1 MTGATISL
9 PTSVSNIAGV
19 ETTSTSYSASLANS
33 FRLNAVLERL
43 AMHVRSGHRILDGQ
57 RSTEEFHNLCLS
69 LARGIDYSLA
79 NGEVPARVQ
88 DLPLLLKQICQRRN
102 DLFLLGGIMV
112 LMVSVKNACKVGWF
126 TEKDTEELLTLVNE
140 IGSNFCNLGDNNT
153 EPISFHPTISK
164 IMTRFYPRMEMGQIL
179 ASREVKPGYGT
190 FLVDFHISKSTKF
203 SSQEKIRLFVAQT
216 DNIETSSCIIT
227 PPQVNFLL
235 NGKGVE
241 RRTNVFMDSG
251 PQIPTNVTPM
261 LKYGTNL
268 LQAVGQF
275 NGHYIL
281 AIAFMAVISSP
292 DNPVLQDYVQP
303 AVSML
308 HSDNE
313 IVEGPSRISLN
324 CPISRTRIKVP
335 VKGHSCKHLQCFDFG
350 NFVEINSRRPSW
362 RCPHC
367 NQYVCYTD
375 IRIDQNMV
383 KVLKEVG
390 ENVADVIISA
400 DGSWKAILESN
411 DHVDQPRVGT
421 LNSQQKGPDLQGS
434 TSFSNASP
442 NVWDLTEGDD
452 EMNAFDAC
460 EIEDRKPFQ
469 SNIQGHSIT
478 TKQTMAPELNNATEV
493 NQNAVSRVQDGFC
506 SGILLSTYG
515 SSTHSARS
523 DAQFIGG
530 TSQPSPANFLLPPVL
545 TDAIS
550 PALNRG
556 TEDIRGNT
564 HLTTSTLHDQL
575 PIPDSLQ
582 LQQAQFGHSIVSNE
596 YGRFPTIPRHI
607 TRTPIAVQ
615 ALPAQTQTS
624 GPHHRSRTTLIS
636 MVPNGPNTVGSDME
650 RPQQFSRSIFNP
662 VQISDISASALQH
675 HSMSQNWNQQVAG
688 HPTTSQR
695 PGPGAYRTSSGLPT
709 EPQTLQQQQSPQ
721 ARTHSN
727 LLRSSA
733 HHHSRSQ
740 VQQGG
745 AQGRATHAVGTG
757 ISQNAQPMVAAQRA
771 AQMTRMPLPVQNQ
784 TSRTGSAFPVNA
796 NGGRSTAGE
805 QRGNIE
811 GMVQAVS
818 RPESLVDL
826 ASEQNW
832 RPTGLMRGSLV
843 GRAYNSALNQLVI
856 QPTQPT
862 QSTRPPTPIT
872 SPPPGFPPHL
882 QALLTNIRTP
892 LVPQAPNYPMT
903 QPASTTGGS
912 GILPER
918 SLGLH

>member
-1 MTGATISL
+1 M
-9 PTSVSNIAGV
+9 
-19 ETTSTSYSASLANS
+19 
-33 FRLNAVLERL
+33 
-43 AMHVRSGHRILDGQ
+43 
-57 RSTEEFHNLCLS
+57 
-69 LARGIDYSLA
+69 
-79 NGEVPARVQ
+79 
-88 DLPLLLKQICQRRN
+88 
-102 DLFLLGGIMV
+102 
-112 LMVSVKNACKVGWF
+112 NACKVGWF

-179 ASREVKPGYGT
+179 ASREVK
-190 FLVDFHISKSTKF
+190 
-203 SSQEKIRLFVAQT
+203 RLFVAQT

-324 CPISRTRIKVP
+324 CPISIPRSLSALRRVHSSWRVAMRCLNMHEAHLMLATINNHSCGHVGGSFYRHLQPQGLKLLAIMAKDASGIYRTRIKVP
-335 VKGHSCKHLQCFDFG
+335 VKGHSCKHLQ
-350 NFVEINSRRPSW
+350 
-362 RCPHC
+362 
-367 NQYVCYTD
+367 
-375 IRIDQNMV
+375 
-383 KVLKEVG
+383 VLKEVG

-442 NVWDLTEGDD
+442 SVWDLTEGDD

-493 NQNAVSRVQDGFC
+493 NQNAISRVQDGFC

>member
-469 SNIQGHSIT
+469 SNIQ
-478 TKQTMAPELNNATEV
+478 
-493 NQNAVSRVQDGFC
+493 VQDGFC

-523 DAQFIGG
+523 DAQFIAVLEINF
-530 TSQPSPANFLLPPVL
+530 QPS
-545 TDAIS
+545 S
-550 PALNRG
+550 
-556 TEDIRGNT
+556 DIRHQCICITASLNVTELEPTGCWPSNYKS
-564 HLTTSTLHDQL
+564 TSW
-575 PIPDSLQ
+575 SRCLQ
-582 LQQAQFGHSIVSNE
+582 NFIRASN
-596 YGRFPTIPRHI
+596 
-607 TRTPIAVQ
+607 RTPDFTTTTIS
-615 ALPAQTQTS
+615 S
-624 GPHHRSRTTLIS
+624 GKDTFKPIEIICSSSLTVPSSARRCPRSCYPCS
-636 MVPNGPNTVGSDME
+636 WHWNQPKCSAYGCS
-650 RPQQFSRSIFNP
+650 
-662 VQISDISASALQH
+662 SASSPDDPNAIAC
-675 HSMSQNWNQQVAG
+675 SKSNIQNRLCFSCKCQWG
-688 HPTTSQR
+688 
-695 PGPGAYRTSSGLPT
+695 
-709 EPQTLQQQQSPQ
+709 
-721 ARTHSN
+721 
-727 LLRSSA
+727 
-733 HHHSRSQ
+733 
-740 VQQGG
+740 
-745 AQGRATHAVGTG
+745 
-757 ISQNAQPMVAAQRA
+757 
-771 AQMTRMPLPVQNQ
+771 
-784 TSRTGSAFPVNA
+784 
-796 NGGRSTAGE
+796 
-805 QRGNIE
+805 
-811 GMVQAVS
+811 
-818 RPESLVDL
+818 
-826 ASEQNW
+826 
-832 RPTGLMRGSLV
+832 
-843 GRAYNSALNQLVI
+843 
-856 QPTQPT
+856 
-862 QSTRPPTPIT
+862 
-872 SPPPGFPPHL
+872 
-882 QALLTNIRTP
+882 
-892 LVPQAPNYPMT
+892 
-903 QPASTTGGS
+903 
-912 GILPER
+912 
-918 SLGLH
+918 